1 MQRRLHLPGRRML
14 PRNMGKE
21 ESTHEPVVQGP
32 WHDGAALAM
41 HALLAR
47 ERLESGVA
55 YNPLSPAL
63 RADPYL
69 FYEELRRKDPVHRM
83 RLQDAW
89 VLTDYADV
97 DMVLRDNRRFG
108 NAGRDFGYIPQ
119 VSMLDLDPPEHTRVR
134 GLVSHGFTPRSVAA
148 LEPRIR
154 ETVEVLLG
162 NVEGKQ
168 RFDLIAELAFPL
180 PVIVIAEMLG
190 VPPEDRE
197 RFNEWSNTVSLIVD
211 PLLNERQ
218 VRQAQQAVDEVFSY
232 FEAVAEERRRASQ
245 DDLVSALVT
254 AEVDG
259 ERLEHGD
266 LLVNLLLVLVAGN
279 ETTRN
284 LIGNGAL
291 ALLRN
296 PDQLGRL
303 RRDPALLNG
312 AIDELLRFDSPVQLD
327 NRIAREPV
335 ELRGKRIA
343 PGQRV
348 IRLLG
353 AANRDPQAFA
363 GADRLDVGRSA
374 ANHLAFGRSIHY
386 CLGSPLARLE
396 GRVAFEALAHRLGS
410 LRLAEE
416 PRYRDQVT
424 LRGLES
430 LWLEAT

>member
-1 MQRRLHLPGRRML
+1 MNPLP
-14 PRNMGKE
+14 K
-21 ESTHEPVVQGP
+21 
-32 WHDGAALAM
+32 ALGTMARPMAM
-41 HALLAR
+41 RALLAW
-47 ERLESGVA
+47 ERMESGVA

-63 RADPYL
+63 RADPYS

-108 NAGRDFGYIPQ
+108 NGGRDFGYIPQ
-119 VSMLDLDPPEHTRVR
+119 VSMLDLDPPEHTKIR

-162 NVEGKQ
+162 NVEGRG
-168 RFDLIAELAFPL
+168 RFDLIAEVAFPL
-180 PVIVIAEMLG
+180 PVIIIAEMLG

-197 RFNEWSNTVSLIVD
+197 RFNEWSSIVSLIVD
-211 PLLNERQ
+211 PLLDDQQ
-218 VRQAQQAVDEVFSY
+218 VRRVQQAVDEVFSY
-232 FEAVAEERRRASQ
+232 FEAVAEERRRDPK

-259 ERLEHGD
+259 ERLERDD
-266 LLVNLLLVLVAGN
+266 LMVNLLLVLVTGN

-296 PDQLGRL
+296 PDQLRRL
-303 RRDPALLNG
+303 QDDPALLNG

-327 NRIAREPV
+327 KRIAREPV

-348 IRLLG
+348 ICLQE
-353 AANRDPQAFA
+353 AANRDPQAFPE
-363 GADRLDVGRSA
+363 ADLLDVGRSS
-374 ANHLAFGRSIHY
+374 ANHLAFGRGIHY

-396 GRVAFEALAHRLGS
+396 GRVAFEALAPRLGR

-430 LWLEAT
+430 LWLEAA

>member
-1 MQRRLHLPGRRML
+1 MNSLSKALRTIARP
-14 PRNMGKE
+14 
-21 ESTHEPVVQGP
+21 
-32 WHDGAALAM
+32 LAM
-41 HALLAR
+41 RALLAW
-47 ERLESGVA
+47 ERMESGVA

-63 RADPYL
+63 RANPYSV
-69 FYEELRRKDPVHRM
+69 YEELRLKDPVHRM

-119 VSMLDLDPPEHTRVR
+119 VSMLDLDPPEHTKIR

-154 ETVEVLLG
+154 ETVEGLLG
-162 NVEGKQ
+162 NVEGKDQ
-168 RFDLIAELAFPL
+168 FDLIADLAFPL

-190 VPPEDRE
+190 IPPEDRE
-197 RFNEWSNTVSLIVD
+197 QFNGWSNIVSLIVD
-211 PLLNERQ
+211 PLLDDRQ
-218 VRQAQQAVDEVFSY
+218 ITQVQHAVDEVFSY
-232 FEAVAEERRRASQ
+232 FEAVAEERRRDPR

-254 AEVDG
+254 AEVEG
-259 ERLEHGD
+259 QRLERDD

-284 LIGNGAL
+284 LIGNGTL

-296 PDQLGRL
+296 PDQLQRL
-303 RRDPALLNG
+303 LDDPGLLNG

-327 NRIAREPV
+327 SRIAREPV
-335 ELRGKRIA
+335 ELGGKRIT

-348 IRLLG
+348 ICILG
-353 AANRDPQAFA
+353 AANRDPQAFPE
-363 GADRLDVGRSA
+363 ADMLDVGRA
-374 ANHLAFGRSIHY
+374 AGNHLAFGRGIHY
-386 CLGSPLARLE
+386 CLGAPLARLE
-396 GRVAFEALAHRLGS
+396 ARVAFETLLPRLDN

-430 LWLEAT
+430 LWLEAA

>member
-1 MQRRLHLPGRRML
+1 MNSLSKALRTIARP
-14 PRNMGKE
+14 
-21 ESTHEPVVQGP
+21 
-32 WHDGAALAM
+32 LAM
-41 HALLAR
+41 RALLAW
-47 ERLESGVA
+47 ERMESGVA

-63 RADPYL
+63 RANPYSV
-69 FYEELRRKDPVHRM
+69 YEELRLKDPVHRM
-83 RLQDAW
+83 RLQNAW

-119 VSMLDLDPPEHTRVR
+119 VSMLDLDPPEHTKIR

-154 ETVEVLLG
+154 ETVEGLLG
-162 NVEGKQ
+162 NVEGKDQ
-168 RFDLIAELAFPL
+168 FDLIAELAFPL

-190 VPPEDRE
+190 VPAEDRE
-197 RFNEWSNTVSLIVD
+197 QFNEWSNIVSLIVD
-211 PLLNERQ
+211 PLLDERQ
-218 VRQAQQAVDEVFSY
+218 ITQVQHAVDEVFSY
-232 FEAVAEERRRASQ
+232 FEAVAEERRRDPR

-254 AEVDG
+254 AEVEG
-259 ERLEHGD
+259 QRLERDD

-284 LIGNGAL
+284 LIGNGTL

-296 PDQLGRL
+296 PDQLQRL
-303 RRDPALLNG
+303 LDDPGLLNG

-327 NRIAREPV
+327 SRIPREPV
-335 ELRGKRIA
+335 ELRGKRIV

-348 IRLLG
+348 ICILG
-353 AANRDPQAFA
+353 AANRDPQAFPE
-363 GADRLDVGRSA
+363 ADRLDVGRA
-374 ANHLAFGRSIHY
+374 AGNHLAFGRGIHY
-386 CLGSPLARLE
+386 CLGAPLARLE
-396 GRVAFEALAHRLGS
+396 ARVAFETLLPRLGS

-430 LWLEAT
+430 LWLEAA